1 MKSIRINILGRDYAL
16 RVHEEDE
23 DQTRRLADFVEDR
36 MRRFQKAHPEQA
48 ELTTAIITALALAEE
63 VHDLREDRSNTHDA
77 LNDDLNA
84 LADRLA
90 AALPETPSDGAETGE
105 PVPTK
110 HDGT

>member
-1 MKSIRINILGRDYAL
+1 MKSIRVNILGREYAL

-23 DQTRRLADFVEDR
+23 AHTRNLARFVEDR

-63 VHDLREDRSNTHDA
+63 VHDERTQQEEMQQT
-77 LNDDLNA
+77 LNGELNA

-90 AALPETPSDGAETGE
+90 TALHAEKDG
-105 PVPTK
+105 
-110 HDGT
+110 

>member
-16 RVHEEDE
+16 RVREEDE
-23 DQTRRLADFVEDR
+23 AQTRRLADFVETR

-63 VHDLREDRSNTHDA
+63 VHDLREERVDTHESIN
-77 LNDDLNA
+77 NDLST

-90 AALPETPSDGAETGE
+90 AALPETPTDGAETEE
-105 PVPTK
+105 PVPSK
-110 HDGT
+110 HDGV

>member
-16 RVHEEDE
+16 RVREEDE
-23 DQTRRLADFVEDR
+23 AQTRQLANFVENR

-63 VHDLREDRSNTHDA
+63 VHDLREERADA
-77 LNDDLNA
+77 HASINDDLNT

-90 AALPETPSDGAETGE
+90 AALPEPTSDGAETGD

-110 HDGT
+110 HEGA